1 MKARIL
7 LSERVFECDEC
18 DLVLCRDV
26 NASRNIEIRGA
37 AVAAALFEERGGT
50 APVALSMR
58 RGGPAAMAD
67 GAEVGNPFPA
77 DVNPPPGSQSD
88 SLDAFGHSGM

>member
-7 LSERVFECDEC
+7 LSERIFECDDC

-26 NASRNIEIRGA
+26 NASRNIEIRGT
-37 AVAAALFEERGGT
+37 AVAAALFEERGRT
-50 APVALSMR
+50 APAALSMC

-67 GAEVGNPFPA
+67 GAEAENPFPA

-88 SLDAFGHSGM
+88 SFGAFGHSGV